1 MKSKLLLSILIILL
15 APLSELAIA
24 QNYDFTTY
32 PQIDLNFDHLNLEL
46 RIQEDGMIEG
56 EALYDVSF
64 RISTADTV
72 RLDASRMDI
81 QRVFWGDEPAEF
93 TVSNDRL
100 LIAAPEN
107 YNRDDMLQ
115 LRIGYRVL
123 PGFGIHSEPGNL
135 TWTSLLPKSTSH
147 WLPVTDHP
155 RVEFTTRI
163 TLTYPSGL
171 KAIATGRTQ
180 GGEVVSVD
188 QERSVFITENPV
200 PASALAFAIGDF
212 ETYQTSAGLHQIH
225 LHHLDKN
232 MLDADERDEILETA
246 YSAFRNA
253 EQQAE
258 TGYPWRSID
267 IILLDDSRWEMK
279 NYGAGVVF
287 AFRNGGDLKKQ
298 VQYGVTAQWAG
309 IQLREEQWSESDFIT
324 LLQGWFLQN
333 SYTNSDS
340 SDLKKESVYP
350 DFSPAVQNNRKDFLN
365 SEGQEL
371 LREVIEL
378 TAPRLFRDSRRVM
391 NHHEFAQELY
401 YESGRR
407 FFETAVVP
415 SDADTSEV
423 TGDEEPVTYFADYN
437 WIESEGVVEID
448 ISAKNEGSQELVT
461 AILTTRYFDDTQTR
475 EISFSGATETIRMNV
490 NPGIEYM
497 KMNLPEQSDFELEE
511 EKPFIFWINQLRRE
525 DDVNSR
531 IDAAIKLRNF
541 SDNPDLQ
548 LAMLDRLRAEEN
560 LRVQAEMIRT
570 LAHVTAGASGTD
582 QIFLQRYNNN
592 LDPQIKRAL
601 IEALGNYPGNEEVI
615 GRLQQAV
622 LRSHDRAVKKAAV
635 ESLVKVT
642 EPDRFETVAGQLIT
656 REEAMPVISIL
667 LEELALKGKE
677 QKAVTMAGTFL
688 GELNSWPVRE
698 SALELILRFETSE
711 AFWEE
716 RLPALLDEDDPRIRY
731 KAVEGLKYLP
741 SQRRQQLVEER
752 LFEEYDGRVAE
763 RLKSAGEM

>member
-15 APLSELAIA
+15 AAMSELVSA
-24 QNYDFTTY
+24 QDYDFTTY
-32 PQIDLNFDHLNLEL
+32 PQIDLDFDHLNLEL
-46 RIQEDGMIEG
+46 MVRDDGVIEG

-64 RISTADTV
+64 RVSMADTV

-81 QRVFWGDEPAEF
+81 QRVFWDDEPAGF
-93 TVSNDRL
+93 IVRNDRL
-100 LIAAPEN
+100 LIVAPEN
-107 YNRDDMLQ
+107 FSRGDNVQ
-115 LRIGYRVL
+115 LKIGYKVM

-171 KAIATGRTQ
+171 KAIATGRTS

-200 PASALAFAIGDF
+200 PASALVFAIGDF

-225 LHHLDKN
+225 LHHLKKN
-232 MLDADERDEILETA
+232 TLDADERDEILEAA
-246 YSAFRNA
+246 YSSFRNA
-253 EQQAE
+253 EQQSE
-258 TGYPWRSID
+258 TGYPWRSLD
-267 IILLDDSRWEMK
+267 IILLDDSRWETK

-287 AFRNGGDLKKQ
+287 AFGNRGDLKAQ
-298 VQYGVTAQWAG
+298 TQHGVTAQWAG
-309 IQLREEQWSESDFIT
+309 VQVREEQWSESNFIT
-324 LLQGWFLQN
+324 LLQGRFLQN
-333 SYTNSDS
+333 NYSGSDS
-340 SDLKKESVYP
+340 SYADQELVYP
-350 DFSPAVQNNRKDFLN
+350 FFSPAVQSNRKNFLE

-371 LREVIEL
+371 LREVLEL
-378 TAPRLFRDSRRVM
+378 ITPRLFREKRGVL
-391 NHHEFAQELY
+391 NHQEFAQQLY
-401 YESGRR
+401 YESGHS

-415 SDADTSEV
+415 SDSDTADIAA
-423 TGDEEPVTYFADYN
+423 DEEPVIYFIDYN

-448 ISAKNEGSQELVT
+448 ISAKNEGSPELVS
-461 AILTTRYFDDTQTR
+461 AILTTRYFDDSQTR
-475 EISFSGATETIRMNV
+475 EISFSGASETIRMNV

-497 KMNLPEQSDFELEE
+497 KMDLPEESNLVLEE
-511 EKPFIFWINQLRRE
+511 EKSFMFWINQLRSDE
-525 DDVNSR
+525 DANAR
-531 IDAAIKLRNF
+531 AEAAIGLRNF

-548 LAMLDRLRAEEN
+548 LAILDLLRAEESTD
-560 LRVQAEMIRT
+560 VQAEMLRT

-582 QIFLQRYNNN
+582 QIFLQRYNDN
-592 LDPQIKRAL
+592 LDPQIKRAV

-622 LRSHDRAVKKAAV
+622 LRSNDRAVKRAAV
-635 ESLVKVT
+635 ESLVNVT

-656 REEAMPVISIL
+656 REEAMPVVSKI

-677 QKAVTMAGTFL
+677 QKAVSMAGTFL

-711 AFWEE
+711 SFWLE
-716 RLPALLDEDDPRIRY
+716 RLPALLDEDDPRVRY
-731 KAVEGLKYLP
+731 KAAEGLKYL
-741 SQRRQQLVEER
+741 SAQKRNQMIEER

-763 RLKSAGEM
+763 RLKSAREM